1 MVRGRRAVHTYIY
14 EKARKDMNSRVV
26 IVGAGQAAAQAVETL
41 RKRGH
46 SGAITLIGDED
57 LLPYQRPP
65 LSKKYLAGAIE
76 RDRLLFRHAPHYLE
90 HGVDLRLGFPA
101 VRIDRERQRVEVADS
116 GAFDYDSL
124 LLATGSHPRGIDLP
138 GARLVGIH
146 ALRNVADVDRLR
158 GELAP
163 GRRGVIIGGGYIGLE
178 VAATCRE
185 LGVEITVLEGA
196 ERVMARVVSPEVSK
210 FYEAEHARRG
220 VRIVCGARVASFE
233 KEKGDR
239 SIFPSGKIDLSPF
252 SSSPG
257 TERVAAVRLAD
268 GTEIPAD
275 FVLVAIGVQPT
286 ESLAHAAGLAC
297 DDGIIVDE
305 HCRTSDPLIWAA
317 GDCARHPSIH
327 YGLRVRLESVDHA
340 FEQGTSAALNMLGI
354 ATVHDKV
361 PWFWS
366 DQFDLKMVIVGLSA
380 GFDEIVLRGE
390 PASRSFSVC
399 YLKAGELIAI
409 ETVNQTKDQMAA
421 RKLVPARARPD
432 RARLADPAVALRD
445 TVAPAS

>member
-1 MVRGRRAVHTYIY
+1 
-14 EKARKDMNSRVV
+14 MNSRIL

-46 SGAITLIGDED
+46 SGPITLIGDEE

-65 LSKKYLAGAIE
+65 LSKKYLAGAME
-76 RDRLLFRHAPHYLE
+76 RDRLLIRHAPHYLE

-101 VRIDRERQRVEVADS
+101 VKIDRERRLVEVADG
-116 GAFDYDSL
+116 GAFEYDRL
-124 LLATGSHPRGIDLP
+124 LLATGSHPRSLSLP
-138 GARLVGIH
+138 GANLVGIQ

-163 GRRGVIIGGGYIGLE
+163 GRRGVIVGGGYIGLE

-185 LGVEITVLEGA
+185 LGVDVTVLEGA

-220 VRIVCGARVASFE
+220 VKIVCGARIASFE
-233 KEKGDR
+233 SKKGDR
-239 SIFPSGKIDLSPF
+239 SIFPDGKKDEF
-252 SSSPG
+252 PG
-257 TERVAAVRLAD
+257 TERVGAVRFVD
-268 GTEIPAD
+268 GREIPAD
-275 FVLVAIGVQPT
+275 FVLIAIGVEPT
-286 ESLAHAAGLAC
+286 DSLARAAGLNC
-297 DDGIIVDE
+297 GDGIVVDE
-305 HCRTSDPLIWAA
+305 YCRTSDPLIWAA
-317 GDCARHPSIH
+317 GDCARHPSIR

-340 FEQGTSAALNMLGI
+340 FEQGTSAALNMLGM

-366 DQFDLKMVIVGLSA
+366 DQFDLKMVIVGLSS
-380 GFDEIVLRGE
+380 GFDDVVVRGD

-421 RKLVPARARPD
+421 RKLVPARLRPD

-445 TVAPAS
+445 TGLAS